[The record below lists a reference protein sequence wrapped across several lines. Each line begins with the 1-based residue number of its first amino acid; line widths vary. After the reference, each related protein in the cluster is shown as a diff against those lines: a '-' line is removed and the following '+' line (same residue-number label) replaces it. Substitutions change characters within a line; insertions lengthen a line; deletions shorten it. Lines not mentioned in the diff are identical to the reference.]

1 MSHTKLFSLLEN
13 DLKLQSLVKNL
24 ASGYIEVPYI
34 IEQTLKI
41 LEDDSPFQNIIS
53 DVNKKSLCIM
63 LDLYFIDCYGM
74 SIYDMNFSKLLNLL
88 VLCAF

>member
-41 LEDDSPFQNIIS
+41 SLTSLIAPRLNIEVFKYTS
-53 DVNKKSLCIM
+53 DAS
-63 LDLYFIDCYGM
+63 
-74 SIYDMNFSKLLNLL
+74 
-88 VLCAF
+88 